1 MPPLSAGRTS
11 RWTLPHEGVDEQAH
25 PEGEGDGPRQVE
37 TATVSGRLAA
47 SSCGRR
53 PGRHRRHT
61 DVDRV
66 ERPQPLHP
74 LAYSPDDQ
82 IDVGI
87 VQDDQ
92 ARLAGVGS
100 GPTGTTQPWRAT
112 RCGSRSWWRCPEAGG
127 TSTSGTRNAPSSC
140 STAGWSARSR
150 SRPTTASS
158 PARPP
163 PPQDPAQVLRRWL
176 ESAPARWGQFE
187 LTRPQP
193 RRAGAAR
200 RSHLSGDPGP
210 GPGRRR
216 AARPRRGQRARTEAD
231 LRRGRRPDIRRRA
244 PARGPAR
251 PPRRRDRAVLHRLQ
265 RARGQ
270 PHAQARRTARR
281 QAGAAP
287 PRPAAGQAID
297 PRPTSSSTT
306 T

>member
-127 TSTSGTRNAPSSC
+127 TSTSGTRK
-140 STAGWSARSR
+140 RR
-150 SRPTTASS
+150 HRV
-158 PARPP
+158 RPP
-163 PPQDPAQVLRRWL
+163 
-176 ESAPARWGQFE
+176 G
-187 LTRPQP
+187 
-193 RRAGAAR
+193 G
-200 RSHLSGDPGP
+200 
-210 GPGRRR
+210 
-216 AARPRRGQRARTEAD
+216 
-231 LRRGRRPDIRRRA
+231 RRGRVLGRLRLHPRHVRRHPKILLRCCDD
-244 PARGPAR
+244 GWS
-251 PPRRRDRAVLHRLQ
+251 PPRH
-265 RARGQ
+265 G
-270 PHAQARRTARR
+270 
-281 QAGAAP
+281 GA
-287 PRPAAGQAID
+287 
-297 PRPTSSSTT
+297 TSS
-306 T
+306 